1 MASLLAFAAK
11 YGMNALFVG
20 SILGGMASGGYML
33 DKQQKSACGSVND
46 AYTQMTSAVD
56 ATRKAMGPLQAM
68 DEKLKEQ
75 MHELAVGLAHNYRE
89 ISDVADRGRT
99 LLMTLQIAL
108 GTALALVCVLLVMKR
123 LHLLRRNPFRSEEEE
138 QAEQKARA
146 QEKRRRALE
155 KRLRKPESPAERAAF
170 AAVLADPRFE
180 ARSRGDALFVD
191 RLLDDDE
198 FLARVSA
205 APDPVEVA
213 FAPLPAAAVIPQ
225 PSP

>member
-1 MASLLAFAAK
+1 MSWVGV
-11 YGMNALFVG
+11 GMNVLFG
-20 SILGGMASGGYML
+20 LGIAGGMASGGYML
-33 DKQQKSACGSVND
+33 DKQQKKACASVND
-46 AYTQMTSAVD
+46 AYAQMTSAVD
-56 ATRKAMGPLQAM
+56 ATRKAMGPLAQVDA
-68 DEKLKEQ
+68 KLKEQ
-75 MHELAVGLAHNYRE
+75 MHDLAVGLAHNYRE

-170 AAVLADPRFE
+170 AALLADPRFE
-180 ARSRGDALFVD
+180 ARSRDDALFVD
-191 RLLDDDE
+191 RMLDDDE

-205 APDPVEVA
+205 APDPVALA
-213 FAPLPAAAVIPQ
+213 FAPPAAVVPQ
-225 PSP
+225 PPSPQ